1 MVGCIAL
8 LKWKLVVRCMSAIL
22 APHRY
27 PPNLLKLLVLSEYSK
42 NILPYVDF
50 QWIEIAFWGELSD
63 VNPKGKSFFL
73 NLQA

>member
-8 LKWKLVVRCMSAIL
+8 VQWKLVVRWKIL

-42 NILPYVDF
+42 NIFPYVDF